1 MAVVIKID
9 SLDFSYTNTANVLED
24 INLEILEKDFVGIIG
39 PNGGG
44 KTTLLKLMLGL
55 LKPSKGSIEILG
67 TTPQKSTNR
76 IGYVP
81 QFNTTDNLFPINSLN
96 VVLMGLTDSN
106 SFLPWFSKKQINRA
120 LEVMADVGIED
131 LSKKSFGELS
141 GGQKQRCLI
150 ARAIASSPSIL
161 FLDEPT
167 ASVDSKVESSIYELL
182 KVLNKDITIVLVSH
196 DLGFVS
202 AYVNKVA
209 CVNKKLA
216 MHKTTDINAKDI
228 NKIYNAE
235 MSMIKHECGL

>member
-1 MAVVIKID
+1 MSPVIQIKN
-9 SLDFSYTNTANVLED
+9 LDFSYNNDINVLEN
-24 INLEILEKDFVGIIG
+24 INIEVSEKDFVGIIG

-55 LKPSKGSIEILG
+55 LKPTKGNIEVLG
-67 TTPQKSTNR
+67 TTPKKTTNK

-81 QFNTTDNLFPINSLN
+81 QYNTTDKFFPITALD

-106 SFLPWFSKKQINRA
+106 SYLPWFSKKQITRA
-120 LEVMADVGIED
+120 EEVMENIHIKN
-131 LSKKSFGELS
+131 LRKKTFGELS

-167 ASVDSKVESSIYELL
+167 ASIDSKVESNIYELL
-182 KVLNKDITIVLVSH
+182 KELNKEITVVLVSH

-209 CVNKKLA
+209 CVNRKLA
-216 MHKTTDINAKDI
+216 FHNTADINSQDI

-235 MSMIKHECGL
+235 MSMIKHQCGL

>member
-1 MAVVIKID
+1 MSPVIEIEN
-9 SLDFSYTNTANVLED
+9 LDFSYNNDINVLEN
-24 INLEILEKDFVGIIG
+24 INIKVSEKDFVGIIG

-55 LKPSKGSIEILG
+55 LKPVKGRIKVLG
-67 TTPQKSTNR
+67 TTPQKTTNK

-81 QFNTTDNLFPINSLN
+81 QYNTTDKLFPINALD
-96 VVLMGLTDSN
+96 VVLMGLADSN
-106 SFLPWFSKKQINRA
+106 SFLPWFSKKQLDRA
-120 LEVMADVGIED
+120 DEVMELVHIQD
-131 LSKKSFGELS
+131 LRKKTFGELS

-150 ARAIASSPSIL
+150 ARAIASSPGIL

-167 ASVDSKVESSIYELL
+167 ASVDSKVESNIYELL
-182 KVLNKDITIVLVSH
+182 KELNKEVTIVLVSH

-202 AYVNKVA
+202 TYVNKVA

-216 MHKTTDINAKDI
+216 FHKTADINSQEI

-235 MSMIKHECGL
+235 MSMIQHQCGL

>member
-1 MAVVIKID
+1 MNSIIKIND
-9 SLDFSYTNTANVLED
+9 LDFSYNGANVLEN
-24 INLEILEKDFVGIIG
+24 INLEIFEKDFVGIIG

-55 LKPSKGSIEILG
+55 IKPVKGTISVLG
-67 TTPQKSTNR
+67 SSPQKTRNQ

-81 QFNTTDNLFPINSLN
+81 QYNTADKLFPITALD
-96 VVLMGLTDSN
+96 VVSMGLTDSN
-106 SFLPWFSKKQINRA
+106 SFLPWFSKNQINRA
-120 LEVMADVGIED
+120 MDVMENVKLQD
-131 LSKKSFGELS
+131 LAHKPFGELS

-150 ARAIASSPSIL
+150 ARAIVSSPKIL

-167 ASVDSKVESSIYELL
+167 ASVDSKVESNIYELL
-182 KVLNKDITIVLVSH
+182 KSLNEEITIILVSH

-209 CVNKKLA
+209 CINKKLA
-216 MHKTTDINAKDI
+216 FHKTKDINSKEI

-235 MSMIKHECGL
+235 MSMIQHQCGL